1 MNGDVEFVHLEV
13 KQALHALSEWRLDH
27 DWWPAEL
34 VLEQVGDALLAL
46 AELHS
51 LHQDYVYGSQQ

>member
-1 MNGDVEFVHLEV
+1 MNADWEFVYDEV
-13 KQALHALSEWRLDH
+13 KEALHALREWRLDH